1 MPGEG
6 SDTIP
11 GVDTQQLA
19 DVAGLLPELPNIRAE
34 PVDRFVQG
42 VRRLAETRAQRAW
55 PNEGDADCAV
65 FVMVDHPRLV
75 GEKHGAEPFTDLVAT
90 DDPLLGKL
98 FFATRDASRG
108 QVRPLPADPNAILN
122 WIGDRGLGNCPI
134 VTVYRKSKMMVT
146 RRAGADDDAMH
157 DPIRDQ
163 KPSAT
168 LEELREALTFHHLA
182 HLLTPT
188 CCPDG
193 VWERNRAHQYVPGK
207 RPERS
212 IQRNLQV
219 VLGSWFHGIV
229 VAEGED
235 DTNIGRI
242 DVRLL
247 TRDNQGALTY
257 WVIMELKVIKSFR
270 NAPEDRK
277 PSPLDEGDNVS
288 AIAEGVLQAGSYGK
302 NRGTKGLLEIF
313 DLRKNKSPDLTRHG
327 NVVATMK
334 MFTPSPEIHVWPA
347 FGSAQEARK
356 AGFHGAYS

>member
-1 MPGEG
+1 MPAEG

-42 VRRLAETRAQRAW
+42 VRRLAEIRAQQAW
-55 PNEGDADCAV
+55 PNEGDADFAV

-75 GEKHGAEPFTDLVAT
+75 GEKHGAEPFTDLVAK
-90 DDPLLGKL
+90 DDPVLGKL

-108 QVRPLPADPNAILN
+108 QVRPVPTDSNRILN
-122 WIGDRGLGNCPI
+122 WISDQGLGECPI
-134 VTVYRKSKMMVT
+134 VIVYRTSKRMVT

-193 VWERNRAHQYVPGK
+193 VWEPDRGDRYIPGK

-212 IQRNLQV
+212 IQTNLQV

-229 VAEGED
+229 VVEGED
-235 DTNIGRI
+235 HTSIGRI

-247 TRDNQGALTY
+247 TRDNKGALTY

-270 NAPEDRK
+270 NAREGCQ
-277 PSPLDEGDNVS
+277 PSPVTEGDNVS
-288 AIAEGVLQAGSYGK
+288 AMAEGVLQAGAYGK
-302 NRGTKGLLEIF
+302 NRGTNGLLEIY
-313 DLRKNKSPDLTRHG
+313 DLRQDKTVDLTKRA
-327 NVVATMK
+327 NVLAAMRR
-334 MFTPSPEIHVWPA
+334 FTPHPEIHVWPA
-347 FGSAQEARK
+347 FGSARDARK
-356 AGFHGAYS
+356 AGFHGA

>member
-1 MPGEG
+1 MPAEG

-42 VRRLAETRAQRAW
+42 VRRLAEIRAQRTW
-55 PNEGDADCAV
+55 PNEGDADFAV
-65 FVMVDHPRLV
+65 FVMVDHPRQV
-75 GEKHGAEPFTDLVAT
+75 GEKHGAEPFADLVAK
-90 DDPLLGKL
+90 DDPVLGKL

-108 QVRPLPADPNAILN
+108 QVRPVPTDSNRILD
-122 WIGDRGLGNCPI
+122 WVGDQGLGECPI
-134 VTVYRKSKMMVT
+134 VIVYRTSKLMVT

-163 KPSAT
+163 KPAAT
-168 LEELREALTFHHLA
+168 LKELREALSFHHLG

-193 VWERNRAHQYVPGK
+193 VWEPDRADRYIPGK

-212 IQRNLQV
+212 IQTNLQV
-219 VLGSWFHGIV
+219 VLSSWFHGIV
-229 VAEGED
+229 VVEGED
-235 DTNIGRI
+235 DTSIGRI

-247 TRDNQGALTY
+247 TRDNKGALTY

-270 NAPEDRK
+270 NAPEGRQ
-277 PSPLDEGDNVS
+277 PSPVDEGDNVS
-288 AIAEGVLQAGSYGK
+288 AITEGVLQAGSYGR
-302 NRGTKGLLEIF
+302 NRGVNGLLEIF
-313 DLRKNKSPDLTRHG
+313 DLRKEKTADLTKHA
-327 NVVATMK
+327 NVLAAMK
-334 MFTPSPEIHVWPA
+334 RFTPSPEVHVWPA
-347 FGSAQEARK
+347 FGSAQDARR
-356 AGFHGAYS
+356 AGFHGGCS

>member
-1 MPGEG
+1 MPVEG
-6 SDTIP
+6 SETIP
-11 GVDTQQLA
+11 GVETQQLA

-55 PNEGDADCAV
+55 PNESDADCAV
-65 FVMVDHPRLV
+65 FVMVDHPRVV
-75 GEKHGAEPFTDLVAT
+75 GEKHGAEPFADPVAT

-98 FFATRDASRG
+98 FFTTRDASRG

-122 WIGDRGLGNCPI
+122 WIVDRGLGNCPI

-146 RRAGADDDAMH
+146 RRAGADGDAMH

-163 KPSAT
+163 QPSAT
-168 LEELREALTFHHLA
+168 LEQLREALTFHHLA

-188 CCPDG
+188 RCPDG
-193 VWERNRAHQYVPGK
+193 VWERNRALQYVPGK
-207 RPERS
+207 RPEQS

-229 VAEGED
+229 VSDGED

-247 TRDNQGALTY
+247 TRDNNGALTY

-270 NAPEDRK
+270 NAEQNQQA
-277 PSPLDEGDNVS
+277 SPVDEGDNIS
-288 AIAEGVLQAGSYGK
+288 AITEGVLQAGAYGR
-302 NRGTKGLLEIF
+302 NRGVNGLLEIF
-313 DLRKNKSPDLTRHG
+313 DLRKDKTADLTQRG
-327 NVVATMK
+327 NVLAAMNR
-334 MFTPSPEIHVWPA
+334 FTPSPEFHVWPA
-347 FGSAQEARK
+347 FGSAQDARR

>member
-1 MPGEG
+1 MPAEG

-42 VRRLAETRAQRAW
+42 VRRISEIRAQRAW

-65 FVMVDHPRLV
+65 FVMVEHPRLV
-75 GEKHGAEPFTDLVAT
+75 GEKHGAEPFADLVAK
-90 DDPLLGKL
+90 DEPLLGKL

-108 QVRPLPADPNAILN
+108 QVRPLPTDSNAILN
-122 WIGDRGLGNCPI
+122 WIGDQGLGNCPI
-134 VTVYRKSKMMVT
+134 VTVYRKSKLMIT
-146 RRAGADDDAMH
+146 RRAGANDDAMH

-168 LEELREALTFHHLA
+168 LDELREALNYHHLA

-193 VWERNRAHQYVPGK
+193 VWERNRAHQHVPGK

-212 IQRNLQV
+212 IQDNLQV
-219 VLGSWFHGIV
+219 VLCSWFHGIV
-229 VAEGED
+229 LAEGED
-235 DTNIGRI
+235 DTDIGRI

-247 TRDNQGALTY
+247 TRDSKGALTY

-270 NAPEDRK
+270 NAREGCQ
-277 PSPLDEGDNVS
+277 PSPVTEGDNVS
-288 AIAEGVLQAGSYGK
+288 AMAEGVLQAGAYGK
-302 NRGTKGLLEIF
+302 NRGTNGLLEIY
-313 DLRKNKSPDLTRHG
+313 DLRQDKTVDLTKRE
-327 NVVATMK
+327 NVLAAMGR
-334 MFTPSPEIHVWPA
+334 FTPHPEIHVWPA
-347 FGSAQEARK
+347 FGSAQDARK
-356 AGFHGAYS
+356 AGFHGA